1 MLLTILAVNARVAIP
16 NRRTAI
22 VTLVLPG
29 ILLLAAAAQPIKNVL
44 AAQQAVPDVTS
55 VNHPVAASQARRL
68 VMIPAPARDIIL
80 QNLPEWTVL
89 QQQYAEQLVIKIA
102 HLHP

>member
-1 MLLTILAVNARVAIP
+1 MLRLTLTAIP
-16 NRRTAI
+16 A
-22 VTLVLPG
+22 LPD
-29 ILLLAAAAQPIKNVL
+29 IQLLAAAAQPIKNVL

-55 VNHPVAASQARRL
+55 VNHPVAASQVRRL